1 MNFQENG
8 NMKDLLDHKLNIN
21 DLESKLKNGKFQ
33 CDETSSS
40 SSSFSFTSPDICSRS
55 KRVFDKLPGH
65 SMEKNDDQELTNF
78 RREIRDGHDK
88 RESLLD
94 ELCDAIVESKPI
106 QRIAPHHHNG
116 NHEKLQAKIAN
127 HHDKINGKF
136 GLDPKKKS
144 NLLAQLKNIDDE
156 S

>member
-1 MNFQENG
+1 MNHSQGDGDSPKN
-8 NMKDLLDHKLNIN
+8 DLLEHKLNID
-21 DLESKLKNGKFQ
+21 DLETKLKCDKFQ

-40 SSSFSFTSPDICSRS
+40 SSSLTLTSPDICTTTRSR
-55 KRVFDKLPGH
+55 RTFDKLPGH
-65 SMEKNDDQELTNF
+65 SMEKNDHDLSSFSRQI
-78 RREIRDGHDK
+78 REGNVR

-106 QRIAPHHHNG
+106 QRIAPQLQNG
-116 NHEKLQAKIAN
+116 HTKVAKDPQEIKKVN
-127 HHDKINGKF
+127 

-144 NLLAQLKNIDDE
+144 NLLQVLKNIDDE